1 LNSGY
6 RHLINVRGEFVVKKD
21 KIRKMGYIFLHYLL
35 MRIKEYNK
43 VSLKNK
49 SYILC
54 PNHTSD
60 FDGPVLWTSNENIRI
75 MAKKELFKNKLMAK
89 FLTEMDIVSVDR
101 SKHSAREIMQAV
113 RYLKDEND
121 SKVFMLFPQGT
132 ISDINKNA
140 LARIKDGAFVISALS
155 KTPIIP
161 VFIEQPRVFKRS
173 RIVYGNQLSIDVLDE
188 NGKINR
194 DKLECARLM
203 WQQEIFRLQQEA
215 VELENRP
222 IRKIKLNKKHANN
235 NQG

>member
-1 LNSGY
+1 
-6 RHLINVRGEFVVKKD
+6 
-21 KIRKMGYIFLHYLL
+21 

-43 VSLKNK
+43 EKLEDK

-60 FDGPVLWTSNENIRI
+60 FDGPILWSSNENIRI
-75 MAKKELFKNKLMAK
+75 MAKKELFQNKFMAK
-89 FLTEMDIVSVDR
+89 FLTKMDIVSVDR
-101 SKHSAREIMQAV
+101 SKHSGRELMQAIK
-113 RYLKDEND
+113 YLKSGDE

-140 LARIKDGAFVISALS
+140 LARIKEGAFVISALS

-161 VFIEQPRVFKRS
+161 VFIEQPRVFRRS
-173 RIVYGNQLSIDVLDE
+173 RIVYGNQLSFDVLDE
-188 NGKINR
+188 NGKIDR
-194 DKLECARLM
+194 DKIQTARLL

-215 VELENRP
+215 IELENRP